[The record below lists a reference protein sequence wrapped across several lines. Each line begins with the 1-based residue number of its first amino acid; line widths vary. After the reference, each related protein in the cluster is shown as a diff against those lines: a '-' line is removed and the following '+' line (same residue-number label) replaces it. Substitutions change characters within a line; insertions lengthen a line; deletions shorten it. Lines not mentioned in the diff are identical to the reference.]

1 MIVFIY
7 TQREEDGL
15 STHKISF
22 NMLVFIGFSLQYALM
37 HLLSA
42 GEVIVISSAELILY
56 MVLTFA
62 GLGRFFRRRRR
73 LLNERGC
80 GSTGLF
86 FSVLW
91 TVSLCSQF
99 RKENYPDALT
109 IINSLGVSAAG
120 LILITE
126 IIVLFKV

>member
-1 MIVFIY
+1 M
-7 TQREEDGL
+7 
-15 STHKISF
+15 STHKMSF
-22 NMLVFIGFSLQYALM
+22 NMLVFTGFSLQYALM

-62 GLGRFFRRRRR
+62 GLGRFFRRRRQ

-86 FSVLW
+86 SACYGRSRSAPSSVRR
-91 TVSLCSQF
+91 TT
-99 RKENYPDALT
+99 RMR
-109 IINSLGVSAAG
+109 
-120 LILITE
+120 
-126 IIVLFKV
+126 

>member
-1 MIVFIY
+1 M
-7 TQREEDGL
+7 
-15 STHKISF
+15 STHKMSF
-22 NMLVFIGFSLQYALM
+22 NMLVFTGFSLQYALM

-62 GLGRFFRRRRR
+62 GLGRFFRRRRQ

-109 IINSLGVSAAG
+109 VINSLGLSAAG

>member
-1 MIVFIY
+1 MSVP
-7 TQREEDGL
+7 
-15 STHKISF
+15 KVSF
-22 NMLVFIGFSLQYALM
+22 NMLVFIGFSLQYAMM

-42 GEVIVISSAELILY
+42 GEVIVISSAELIIY

-62 GLGRFFRRRRR
+62 GLGRYFRRRRQV
-73 LLNERGC
+73 LTERGC
-80 GSTGLF
+80 GATGLF

-109 IINSLGVSAAG
+109 VINSLGVSAAG
-120 LILITE
+120 LILLTE
-126 IIVLFKV
+126 IVILFKV